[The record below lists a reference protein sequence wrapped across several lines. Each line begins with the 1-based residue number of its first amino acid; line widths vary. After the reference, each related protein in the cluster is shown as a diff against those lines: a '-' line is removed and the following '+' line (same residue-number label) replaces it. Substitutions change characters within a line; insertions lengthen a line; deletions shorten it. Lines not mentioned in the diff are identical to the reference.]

1 MNLFQKV
8 AAAATLSL
16 ILLIFVGATVR
27 ATGSG
32 LGCPDWPTCWGC
44 LVPPT
49 SVDEVD
55 FEKLDLEKFQRLN
68 AEVTIESLRAEFNP
82 VHVWVE
88 YLNRLTSMPVGML
101 TLAVF
106 VMSFKFRRSRPRV
119 FWASGLA
126 LFLVLF
132 NAWLGMKVVKS
143 GLTPG
148 VITLHMAAAILMLC
162 VLVYVVF
169 AGGEDHGRFV
179 LLKPGSRR
187 LVRGLL
193 IALFVL
199 TVAEG
204 ILGSQVREKTD
215 ALAHGHANQP
225 RAEWIEELEGSW
237 IYLVHRSFSWALVAL
252 AAVFFFKAR
261 RAVVGSAGAAPA
273 IIFGVM
279 LAQMVLGILLAFA
292 GVPPAGAGPPRR
304 PVIDPCGDAVLLPV
318 GDPHPP
324 RGCIHR
330 VVVTTS
336 RHKVH
341 QGRGGLSHH
350 YAFPATPCA
359 LLAPR
364 ARARRGL
371 LPSSPIQCRNR

>member
-16 ILLIFVGATVR
+16 IVLIFVGATVR
-27 ATGSG
+27 VSGSG

-49 SVDEVD
+49 SVDDVD
-55 FEKLDLEKFQRLN
+55 FENLDLEKFQRRN
-68 AEVTIESLRAEFNP
+68 AEVTVESLRAEFNP

-119 FWASGLA
+119 FYASGLA

-132 NAWLGMKVVKS
+132 NAWMGMKVVKS

-169 AGGEDHGRFV
+169 SGGDDRGRFI
-179 LLKPGSRR
+179 LLKPARRR

-193 IALFVL
+193 VALFVL

-204 ILGSQVREKTD
+204 IMGSQVREKTD

-225 RAEWIEELEGSW
+225 RSEWVEELEGSW
-237 IYLVHRSFSWALVAL
+237 IYLVHRSFSWLLVVL
-252 AAVFFFKAR
+252 AAVFFFKTRDA
-261 RAVVGSAGAAPA
+261 AAGSPGPAPG
-273 IIFGVM
+273 IIFTLM
-279 LAQMVLGILLAFA
+279 LGQMVLGLLLAFA
-292 GVPPAGAGPPRR
+292 GVPPA
-304 PVIDPCGDAVLLPV
+304 VQVLHV
-318 GDPHPP
+318 GLSSILVATELYFLLATRVP
-324 RGCIHR
+324 RGD
-330 VVVTTS
+330 
-336 RHKVH
+336 
-341 QGRGGLSHH
+341 G
-350 YAFPATPCA
+350 
-359 LLAPR
+359 LLA
-364 ARARRGL
+364 A
-371 LPSSPIQCRNR
+371 

>member
-1 MNLFQKV
+1 MTLFQKV

-16 ILLIFVGATVR
+16 ILLIFVGAIVR
-27 ATGSG
+27 ASGSG

-49 SVDEVD
+49 SVDDID
-55 FEKLDLEKFQRLN
+55 FEKLDLEKFQRRN

-106 VMSFKFRRSRPRV
+106 VMSFKFRRSRPQV

-169 AGGEDHGRFV
+169 SGGEDRGRFI

-204 ILGSQVREKTD
+204 IMGSQVREKTD

-225 RAEWIEELEGSW
+225 RSEWVAELEESW
-237 IYLVHRSFSWALVAL
+237 IYLVHRSFSWLLVAL

-261 RAVVGSAGAAPA
+261 DAAVGSAGMSPA
-273 IIFGVM
+273 IILGVM
-279 LAQMVLGILLAFA
+279 LGQMVLGILLAYA
-292 GVPPAGAGPPRR
+292 GVPPA
-304 PVIDPCGDAVLLPV
+304 VQVLHV
-318 GDPHPP
+318 GLSAILVATLFYYLLATRMP
-324 RGCIHR
+324 RGD
-330 VVVTTS
+330 
-336 RHKVH
+336 
-341 QGRGGLSHH
+341 G
-350 YAFPATPCA
+350 
-359 LLAPR
+359 LLA
-364 ARARRGL
+364 
-371 LPSSPIQCRNR
+371 S